1 MDPLIFEKGDRLY
14 IVADVSPFDPGQPEI
29 EEYAFAEQ
37 LKKLAPN
44 ENLMWLRGQYVEAD
58 SANQNGQQ
66 WTSGELAIKSLTPM
80 LMPVTVM
87 HDPRTAVGT
96 IADAK
101 LLTPDAASVPRSRIE
116 TSLAL
121 WKHRFPDVCEE
132 VQANY
137 EQGSLMQSM
146 ECISPHYSCAECGQV
161 FQKLAK
167 GAEQKNWCAHLRE
180 AAGTGARILGNVV
193 FTGTGLIFGT
203 QGARGA
209 FDSAHLEVFQEEVAE
224 AHDRAH
230 HDRESPRKQP
240 RRKTQMDEISIPRS
254 EYAELQRRPEPS
266 KLEDA
271 ERKLTEAEEAKVE
284 AERKVEQAEA
294 AQKKAEQEKADADKK
309 LKDAEEAANA
319 TKLRD
324 DRLSGLGKDFKA
336 KLGEFTTNRLR
347 EDAGKLSDEEW
358 TARLKEVSEMVSVEP
373 DAGGA
378 GEAGKTEPGASTPA
392 SDEVSREEV
401 ARSNVGGG
409 SGTDRSG
416 QEPSDA
422 ERTSVMRGLVP
433 AKTK

>member
-1 MDPLIFEKGDRLY
+1 
-14 IVADVSPFDPGQPEI
+14 
-29 EEYAFAEQ
+29 
-37 LKKLAPN
+37 
-44 ENLMWLRGQYVEAD
+44 
-58 SANQNGQQ
+58 
-66 WTSGELAIKSLTPM
+66 
-80 LMPVTVM
+80 
-87 HDPRTAVGT
+87 
-96 IADAK
+96 
-101 LLTPDAASVPRSRIE
+101 
-116 TSLAL
+116 
-121 WKHRFPDVCEE
+121 
-132 VQANY
+132 
-137 EQGSLMQSM
+137 
-146 ECISPHYSCAECGQV
+146 
-161 FQKLAK
+161 
-167 GAEQKNWCAHLRE
+167 
-180 AAGTGARILGNVV
+180 
-193 FTGTGLIFGT
+193 
-203 QGARGA
+203 
-209 FDSAHLEVFQEEVAE
+209 
-224 AHDRAH
+224 
-230 HDRESPRKQP
+230 
-240 RRKTQMDEISIPRS
+240 MDEISIPRS